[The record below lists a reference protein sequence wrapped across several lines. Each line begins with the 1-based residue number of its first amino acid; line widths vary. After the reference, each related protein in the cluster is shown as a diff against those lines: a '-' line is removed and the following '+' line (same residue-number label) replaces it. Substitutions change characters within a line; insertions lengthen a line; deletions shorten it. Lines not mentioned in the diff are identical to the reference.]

1 MKLLITGG
9 HLTPA
14 LAIIDYMRNNNAYKS
29 TDFVFVGRKYAVE
42 SEQTISLEYKEISSR
57 GIPFISLS
65 AGRLSRIISVR
76 SLIQLLKIPLGFVQ
90 AYKIISEQRPQ
101 AILSFGGYLA
111 LPVAMVSKLFNI
123 PIYTHEQ
130 TISPGLTNR
139 MIGYFAQ
146 KIFYSFPE
154 SSTFFPHDK
163 TILTGNPVRESIF
176 SIQSKPFE
184 VPASLPVIYITG
196 GSLGSHSINDKIF
209 DLIPD
214 LTTRFVVIHQVGD
227 VKEYGDYQ
235 KAYRIKKKI
244 SSDLMHR
251 YIPVKH
257 FFDAEIGYVYS
268 VADFVIGRA
277 GANTFFELL
286 YLRKPAI
293 LIPLP
298 WSANKEQQ
306 RHAALFESLQLG
318 RTFEQ
323 KQANSELL
331 SLIYEM
337 AKSLSYYKKNFSKI
351 PFQLKQNAAQVIVK
365 TIVDA

>member
-14 LAIIDYMRNNNAYKS
+14 LAIIDYIRGTDTYKS
-29 TDFVFVGRKYAVE
+29 TDLIFVGRKHAIE
-42 SEQTISLEYKEISSR
+42 SEQTISLEYKEITAR
-57 GIPFISLS
+57 GIPFINLS

-76 SLIQLLKIPLGFVQ
+76 SLVQLVKIPLGFFQ

-111 LPVAMVSKLFNI
+111 FPIALVCRLWGIPV
-123 PIYTHEQ
+123 YTHEQ

-139 MIGYFAQ
+139 LIGHIAQ

-154 SSTFFPHDK
+154 SSNLFPRDK
-163 TILTGNPVRESIF
+163 SLLTGNPIRASIF
-176 SIQSKPFE
+176 SIHRKPFE
-184 VPASLPVIYITG
+184 VSASIPVIYITG

-209 DLIPD
+209 ELIPI
-214 LTTRFVVIHQVGD
+214 LTTCFFIIHQVGD

-235 KAYRIKKKI
+235 KACRIKKKI
-244 SSDLMHR
+244 PSDLSHR

-257 FFDAEIGYVYS
+257 FFDDEIGYVFS
-268 VADFVIGRA
+268 VSDFIIGRA

-286 YLRKPAI
+286 YLHKPAI

-298 WSANKEQQ
+298 WSAHKEQQ
-306 RHAALFESLQLG
+306 KHAALFESLQLG

-323 KQANSELL
+323 KQTSEELL
-331 SLIYEM
+331 LQINEM
-337 AKSLSYYKKNFSKI
+337 AKSLSFYKKNFSKI
-351 PFQLKQNAAQVIVK
+351 PFQLQQNAAQVIVK
-365 TIVDA
+365 TIMGA